1 MQNSIRQTAS
11 GDESGLKPAPDSQT
25 GELKFFSSRGLFF
38 FPDREAENCISS
50 DCSADMTEAGVG

>member
-11 GDESGLKPAPDSQT
+11 GDESGLKPAPDRQV
-25 GELKFFSSRGLFF
+25 SSSSPAAEDFFF

-50 DCSADMTEAGVG
+50 DCSADMTEAEVG